1 MQIKRFGLSQGWGKA
16 KLIIIIVIFTSPSHP
31 FPNFFLSLTHLVQ
44 IISFSLQPSAV
55 IKIKDGGHNFH
66 YENTVHSLP
75 EIMPVLWA
83 KSGWVI
89 VLFLGQNTLFSQYL
103 TQSRSKD
110 GYSYIARKTCDE
122 VLGGNL
128 AMDLHF
134 LHGVVI
140 MLLFASCCVNWDGL
154 HCMGHLAQLHT

>member
-1 MQIKRFGLSQGWGKA
+1 M
-16 KLIIIIVIFTSPSHP
+16 
-31 FPNFFLSLTHLVQ
+31 N
-44 IISFSLQPSAV
+44 
-55 IKIKDGGHNFH
+55 
-66 YENTVHSLP
+66 SLP

-83 KSGWVI
+83 KPGWII
-89 VLFLGQNTLFSQYL
+89 VLFLGQNTLFSQHL
-103 TQSRSKD
+103 SPSRSKD
-110 GYSYIARKTCDE
+110 GCRCIARETCDE

-154 HCMGHLAQLHT
+154 HCMGHLAQLQT